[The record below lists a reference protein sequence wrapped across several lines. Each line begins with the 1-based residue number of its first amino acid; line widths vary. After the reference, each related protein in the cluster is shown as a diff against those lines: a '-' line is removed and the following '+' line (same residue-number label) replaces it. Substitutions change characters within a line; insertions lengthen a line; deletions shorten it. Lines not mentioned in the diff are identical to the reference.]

1 MKKWYVLSM
10 LTLII
15 AFVFVYCNDAKR
27 ESSPETAAATTPA
40 ENYGG
45 YNSAAQWG
53 EHLVSIAG
61 CNDCHSPKKM
71 TPMGPEIDSSVL
83 LAGHMTGSPQ
93 PDVDRKMAS
102 AKGLIVTT
110 DLTAWVGPWGI
121 SYTANLTSDETGI
134 GSWKEEQFI
143 KAIREGKLKGLDN
156 TRPILPPM
164 PWQTY
169 KYMRDEELKAIF
181 AYLKST
187 KPIKNV
193 VPQPVPPAGK

>member
-1 MKKWYVLSM
+1 M

-15 AFVFVYCNDAKR
+15 VFLFAYCNDAKP
-27 ESSPETAAATTPA
+27 ETAPETAADNTPA

-93 PDVDRKMAS
+93 PDIDRKMAA

-121 SYTANLTSDETGI
+121 SYPANLTSDETGI

-156 TRPILPPM
+156 TRPLLPPM

>member
-1 MKKWYVLSM
+1 MM
-10 LTLII
+10 TLIVVL
-15 AFVFVYCNDAKR
+15 AFVYCNDAQPK
-27 ESSPETAAATTPA
+27 SAPEMAPAASTAET
-40 ENYGG
+40 YGG
-45 YNSAAQWG
+45 YASQAQYG

-71 TPMGPEIDSSVL
+71 TPMGPEIDSSVAM
-83 LAGHMTGSPQ
+83 AGHMAGSPQ
-93 PDVDRKMAS
+93 PDIDRKMAA
-102 AKGLIVTT
+102 AKGLIVTN

-156 TRPILPPM
+156 TRPLLPPM

-169 KYMRDEELKAIF
+169 KFMKDEELKAIF

-187 KPIKNV
+187 KPVKNV

>member
-10 LTLII
+10 LSLI
-15 AFVFVYCNDAKR
+15 ALFVFAYCNDAK
-27 ESSPETAAATTPA
+27 PDTPA
-40 ENYGG
+40 ESAPAETTAGKYGG
-45 YNSAAQWG
+45 YDSPAQWG
-53 EHLVSIAG
+53 EHLVSIGG

-71 TPMGPEIDSSVL
+71 TPMGPEIDSSML
-83 LAGHMTGSPQ
+83 LSGYLPQSPKLE
-93 PDVDRKMAS
+93 VDPKMP
-102 AKGLIVTT
+102 AKGLIVTA
-110 DLTAWVGPWGI
+110 DLTSWVGPWGT

-143 KAIREGKLKGLDN
+143 KALREGKLKGLDN
-156 TRPILPPM
+156 TRPLLPPM

-169 KYMRDEELKAIF
+169 RFMRDEELKAVF

-193 VPQPVPPAGK
+193 VPQPLPPVGK

>member
-10 LTLII
+10 LSLI
-15 AFVFVYCNDAKR
+15 ALFVFAYCNDAKPDTPT
-27 ESSPETAAATTPA
+27 ESAPA
-40 ENYGG
+40 ETTAEKYGG
-45 YNSAAQWG
+45 YDSPVQWG
-53 EHLVSIAG
+53 EHLVSIGG

-71 TPMGPEIDSSVL
+71 TPMGPEIDSSML
-83 LAGHMTGSPQ
+83 LAGHMAQSPK
-93 PDVDRKMAS
+93 PEVDPKLP
-102 AKGLIVTT
+102 AKGLIVTA
-110 DLTAWVGPWGI
+110 DLTSWVGPWGT

-143 KAIREGKLKGLDN
+143 KALREGKLKGLDN
-156 TRPILPPM
+156 TRPLLPPM

-169 KYMRDEELKAIF
+169 RFMRDDELKAVF

-193 VPQPVPPAGK
+193 VPQPLPPAGK

>member
-1 MKKWYVLSM
+1 M

-15 AFVFVYCNDAKR
+15 VFLFTYCNDAKP
-27 ESSPETAAATTPA
+27 ESAPETSAENKPA
-40 ENYGG
+40 DNYGG
-45 YNSAAQWG
+45 YNNAAQWG

-71 TPMGPEIDSSVL
+71 TPMGPEIDSSLL

-93 PDVDRKMAS
+93 PDIDRKMAA

-121 SYTANLTSDETGI
+121 SYPANLTSDETGI

-156 TRPILPPM
+156 TRPLLPPM

-181 AYLKST
+181 AYLKTT